1 MRELVSEG
9 GRVVGVRAEK
19 KDGSSFFVRASRG
32 VVLAVGGYDHNKDM
46 ACMFEDMHDW
56 HGVFPAYLDG
66 DHLVMGP
73 EIGAAIASVP
83 PTNLAL
89 F

>member
-1 MRELVSEG
+1 
-9 GRVVGVRAEK
+9 
-19 KDGSSFFVRASRG
+19 
-32 VVLAVGGYDHNKDM
+32 
-46 ACMFEDMHDW
+46 MFEEMPDW

-66 DHLVMGP
+66 DHMVMGP

-89 F
+89 FFGYQIPGEESEGRPL